1 MGILAFLTASRL
13 KGELTRQRDEIARL
27 HQMLDVEVAQKQETE
42 KQYAEQQQHIQ
53 QKTDDQLQKIEAL
66 SAECRQLK
74 LQLAEDRKKI
84 QAEAENKVKEMDIR
98 LATLRQE
105 LEDKHNH
112 HAKVNQQNATLVEK
126 SNQLDARL
134 SEMATSLQQSENRIQ
149 ELIEEKK
156 KLEIDLQKIM
166 GNLTRW

>member
-66 SAECRQLK
+66 SAERRQLK
-74 LQLAEDRKKI
+74 L
-84 QAEAENKVKEMDIR
+84 R
-98 LATLRQE
+98 LAAWPPCV
-105 LEDKHNH
+105 KN
-112 HAKVNQQNATLVEK
+112 
-126 SNQLDARL
+126 S
-134 SEMATSLQQSENRIQ
+134 RIN
-149 ELIEEKK
+149 ITTTPK
-156 KLEIDLQKIM
+156 
-166 GNLTRW
+166 

>member
-27 HQMLDVEVAQKQETE
+27 HQMLDMEVAQKQETE

-66 SAECRQLK
+66 SAERRQLK
-74 LQLAEDRKKI
+74 LRLAEDRKKI